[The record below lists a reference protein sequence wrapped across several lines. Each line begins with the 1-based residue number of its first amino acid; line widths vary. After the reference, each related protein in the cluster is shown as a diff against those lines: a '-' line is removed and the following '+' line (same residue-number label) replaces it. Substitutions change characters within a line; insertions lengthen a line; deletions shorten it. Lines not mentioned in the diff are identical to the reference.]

1 MATAVLDPARAEVP
15 PLSALELVRAFADF
29 LSAVASIASVQRVA
43 YWSGGGQFE
52 LWVLLREDVLED
64 AERVFLLDRDFRQ
77 SPAVFPFE
85 LHVVAL
91 SDVDEA
97 NLPPTKTLVE
107 RS

>member
-1 MATAVLDPARAEVP
+1 MATAALDPTPADVP

-29 LSAVASIASVQRVA
+29 LGTIASITSVQRVS
-43 YWSGGGQFE
+43 YWSEDGRFE
-52 LWVLLREDVLED
+52 LWVMLRTDVLED
-64 AERVFLLDRDFRQ
+64 VERVFLLDGDFRR